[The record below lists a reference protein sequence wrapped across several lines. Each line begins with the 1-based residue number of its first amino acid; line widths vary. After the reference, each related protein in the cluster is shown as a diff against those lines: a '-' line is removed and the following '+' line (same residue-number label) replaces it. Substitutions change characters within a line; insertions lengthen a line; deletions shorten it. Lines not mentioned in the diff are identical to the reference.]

1 MAGKIEVIIGV
12 IDDGVTVGSGAVAV
26 SDQLVTSN
34 EGGALLSQS
43 AQTGAVV
50 ASVTSVT
57 KLAGPYVPII
67 SLPGNIVAGTITF
80 LKVGMDVKAGR
91 EVKKGEL
98 YSLLGNVVGVV
109 GTFVV
114 LSGAGPFFVGSLAVA
129 AVATGLL
136 SIYHSD
142 TFGRLMAAADDFFRN
157 NRADSYLDYMCAPDM
172 RIVDRNTL
180 RMAYANK
187 IFSCNWVSA
196 TGELL
201 PSSVV
206 VHNESNSVAIGG
218 GGGGGGGGEMVL
230 GGTYTPFGSSASESS
245 GYGVGRVDISLEFG
259 GDIYGGGD
267 KYLGDSYHK

>member
-1 MAGKIEVIIGV
+1 MAGKIEIIIGV
-12 IDDGVTVGSGAVAV
+12 IDDGVIVGSGAVAV
-26 SDQLVTSN
+26 SDQLVTNN
-34 EGGALLSQS
+34 EGAALLTQS

-67 SLPGNIVAGTITF
+67 SLPGNIIAGTITF

-98 YSLLGNVVGVV
+98 YSLLGNGVGVV

-114 LSGAGPFFVGSLAVA
+114 LSGAGAFFVGSLAVA
-129 AVATGLL
+129 AIATGLL

-142 TFGRLMAAADDFFRN
+142 IFGNVMAAADDFFRN
-157 NRADSYLDYMCAPDM
+157 NRGDSYLDYMCAPDM

-180 RMAYANK
+180 RTAYANK
-187 IFSCNWVSA
+187 I
-196 TGELL
+196 
-201 PSSVV
+201 VV
-206 VHNESNSVAIGG
+206 IG

-230 GGTYTPFGSSASESS
+230 GGTYIPFGSSASESS
-245 GYGVGRVDISLEFG
+245 GYGAGRVDISLEFG